1 MSCNEEISGSTDWWN
16 NNRFYSDS
24 DLYSKSN
31 NIEYPCDGS
40 NPNCFSCN
48 NDIFGFGHSVRFFI
62 NERKAHYAELDKE
75 VFNRLATLK
84 NSINEN
90 TAIGAL
96 PVRIP
101 FPTKSIHY
109 DNAKLHM
116 LKYSKELP
124 SRIEQLESDLEKYNE
139 EAQKFIQNI
148 GPTIAEAF
156 VISSTAIDR
165 ISYKYHEKHVR
176 EMVVSVG

>member
-1 MSCNEEISGSTDWWN
+1 
-16 NNRFYSDS
+16 
-24 DLYSKSN
+24 
-31 NIEYPCDGS
+31 
-40 NPNCFSCN
+40 
-48 NDIFGFGHSVRFFI
+48 
-62 NERKAHYAELDKE
+62 
-75 VFNRLATLK
+75 
-84 NSINEN
+84 
-90 TAIGAL
+90 
-96 PVRIP
+96 
-101 FPTKSIHY
+101 
-109 DNAKLHM
+109 M